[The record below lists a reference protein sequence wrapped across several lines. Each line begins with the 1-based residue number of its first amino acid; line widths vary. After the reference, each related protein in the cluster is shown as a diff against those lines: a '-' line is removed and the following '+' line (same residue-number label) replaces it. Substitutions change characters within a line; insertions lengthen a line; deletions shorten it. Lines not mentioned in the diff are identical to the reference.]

1 MSARYILGRLLR
13 ALLTLL
19 FVITFVFGIVHFVP
33 GDPVD
38 TILSDQASFEEREA
52 MRRALHLDES
62 LPQQYARFL
71 SSIADG
77 TLGYS
82 FRRSGVTVASMIAD
96 VMPSTVILTLSSL
109 LLAWAIALPLGAIA
123 ATLRGSL
130 ADRLAMAFAALGL
143 AIPNIWLGPLLIL
156 VFAVNLRF
164 LPIPGDDSSGFL
176 GLILPS
182 ITLGTSLAAI
192 LTRQIRGS
200 LGDVLGELYI
210 VAARARGL
218 GRLTILV
225 KHALRNA
232 LLPVMTLGAA
242 QLGALLSGAIV
253 AEKIF
258 ERDGLGTLFLEAF
271 FARDLPV
278 VQGTVLLIASIYIGV
293 NLLLD
298 LAYGLVDRRASVA
311 R

>member
-1 MSARYILGRLLR
+1 MSARYIVGRLLR

-19 FVITFVFGIVHFVP
+19 FVITFVFGIVHLVP

-52 MRRALHLDES
+52 MRSALHLDES
-62 LPQQYARFL
+62 LPRQFTRFL
-71 SSIADG
+71 GSIADG

-82 FRRSGVTVASMIAD
+82 FRRSGVSVASMIAD
-96 VMPSTVILTLSSL
+96 VMPATIILTLSSL
-109 LLAWAIALPLGAIA
+109 FLAWAIALPLGAIA
-123 ATLRGSL
+123 ATRRGSL
-130 ADRLAMAFAALGL
+130 ADRIAMGFAALGL

-164 LPIPGDDSSGFL
+164 LPIPGDDASGFL

-200 LGDVLGELYI
+200 LSDVLGELYI
-210 VAARARGL
+210 VAARARGID
-218 GRLTILV
+218 RFTILI

-258 ERDGLGTLFLEAF
+258 EREGLGTLFLEAF

-278 VQGTVLLIASIYIGV
+278 VQGTVLLIAAIYIGV

-311 R
+311 Q

>member
-1 MSARYILGRLLR
+1 MSARYIVGRLLR

-19 FVITFVFGIVHFVP
+19 FVITLVFGIVHLVP

-52 MRRALHLDES
+52 MRSALHLDES
-62 LPQQYARFL
+62 LPRQFTRFL
-71 SSIADG
+71 GSIADG

-82 FRRSGVTVASMIAD
+82 FRRSGVSVASMIAD
-96 VMPSTVILTLSSL
+96 VMPATIILTLSSL
-109 LLAWAIALPLGAIA
+109 FLAWAIALPLGAIA
-123 ATLRGSL
+123 ATRRGSL
-130 ADRLAMAFAALGL
+130 ADRIAMGFAALGL

-164 LPIPGDDSSGFL
+164 LPIPGDDASGFL

-200 LGDVLGELYI
+200 LSDVLGELYI
-210 VAARARGL
+210 VAARARGID
-218 GRLTILV
+218 RFTILI

-258 ERDGLGTLFLEAF
+258 EREGLGTLFLEAF

-278 VQGTVLLIASIYIGV
+278 VQGTVLLIAAIYIGV

-311 R
+311 Q

>member
-1 MSARYILGRLLR
+1 MSARYIVGRLLR

-19 FVITFVFGIVHFVP
+19 FVITFVFGIVHLVP

-62 LPQQYARFL
+62 LPRQFTRFL
-71 SSIADG
+71 GSIADG

-82 FRRSGVTVASMIAD
+82 FRRSGVSVASMIAD
-96 VMPSTVILTLSSL
+96 VMPATIILTLSSL
-109 LLAWAIALPLGAIA
+109 FLAWAIALPLGAIA
-123 ATLRGSL
+123 ATRRGSL
-130 ADRLAMAFAALGL
+130 ADRIAMGFAALGL

-164 LPIPGDDSSGFL
+164 LPIPGDDASGFL

-200 LGDVLGELYI
+200 LSDVFGELYI

-218 GRLTILV
+218 DRFTILI

-258 ERDGLGTLFLEAF
+258 EREGLGTLFLEAF

-278 VQGTVLLIASIYIGV
+278 VQGTVLLIAAIYIGV

-311 R
+311 T

>member
-1 MSARYILGRLLR
+1 MSARYLLGRILR
-13 ALLTLL
+13 ALITLL
-19 FVITFVFGIVHFVP
+19 FVITFVFSIVHLVP

-62 LPQQYARFL
+62 LPQQFARFL
-71 SSIADG
+71 GSIADG

-82 FRRSGVTVASMIAD
+82 FRRSGVSVASMIAA
-96 VMPSTVILTLSSL
+96 VMPSTIILTLSSL

-123 ATLRGSL
+123 AVRRGSL
-130 ADRLAMAFAALGL
+130 ADRLAMGFAALGL

-200 LGDVLGELYI
+200 LSDVLGELYI

-218 GRLTILV
+218 DRFTILT

-258 ERDGLGTLFLEAF
+258 EREGLGTLFLEAF

-278 VQGTVLLIASIYIGV
+278 VQGTVLLIAAIYIGV

-311 R
+311 I